1 MEEIKRALI
10 SIAEIMIKDKLKQIE
25 CRKPKIDEDCKMLC
39 NTLRHMKCKQTVDDI
54 DQLKIIIDDVWNIEG
69 VQRDE

>member
-10 SIAEIMIKDKLKQIE
+10 SIAEIMMKDKLKQIE

-39 NTLRHMKCKQTVDDI
+39 NTLQYMKCKQTVDDI